1 MQGNNQSSYDRRDY
15 ERFKVDAFAT
25 IIFKNTVRKGLMLK
39 DISARGLRGQTAY
52 FPEVNER
59 VEIILQ
65 TPFFDSPVK
74 KEARVAWRKKIDEH
88 LCEMG
93 LDFGLDNK
101 IVLNDKIKKFFA

>member
-1 MQGNNQSSYDRRDY
+1 MPGNNYPYERRDY
-15 ERFKVDAFAT
+15 ERYKVDALAT
-25 IIFKNTVRKGLMLK
+25 IIFQKSIKKSILIK
-39 DISARGLRGQTAY
+39 DISARGVCGETTY
-52 FPEVNER
+52 FPKVDEK

-65 TPFFDSPVK
+65 TPFFESPVK
-74 KEARVAWRKKIDEH
+74 KDARVAWFRKIDEK